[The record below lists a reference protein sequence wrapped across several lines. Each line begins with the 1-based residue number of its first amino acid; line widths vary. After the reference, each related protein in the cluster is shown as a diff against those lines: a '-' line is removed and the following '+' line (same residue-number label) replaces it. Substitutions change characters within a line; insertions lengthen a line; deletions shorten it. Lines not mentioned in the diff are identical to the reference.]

1 MNFFE
6 TISGIFTSATAKV
19 VDSVGEAVDRN
30 LTTDHERLKID
41 LEVQKVMAEVQ
52 KEVLDA
58 ARQEQTELTER
69 LKADQ
74 KSDSWL
80 SKNIRPMAL
89 IFLTVVTSI
98 FTAITLFD
106 ESVDIAVLSLWVGL
120 YTTLLVAA
128 YSFYFGSRGLE
139 KIAGTVATGL
149 KKQN

>member
-52 KEVLDA
+52 REVLA
-58 ARQEQTELTER
+58 AVRQEQTEVTER
-69 LKADQ
+69 LKADLA
-74 KSDSWL
+74 SDSWL
-80 SKNIRPMAL
+80 AKNIRPMML
-89 IFLTVVTSI
+89 IFLTVAVSI
-98 FTAITLFD
+98 FTVITLFD
-106 ESVDIAVLSLWVGL
+106 DTVDIAALSLWVGL

>member
-52 KEVLDA
+52 REVLVA
-58 ARQEQTELTER
+58 VRQEQTEVTER
-69 LKADQ
+69 LKADLA
-74 KSDSWL
+74 SDSWL
-80 SKNIRPMAL
+80 AKNIRPMML
-89 IFLTVVTSI
+89 IFLTVAVSI
-98 FTAITLFD
+98 FTVITLFD
-106 ESVDIAVLSLWVGL
+106 DTVDIAALSLWVGL

>member
-52 KEVLDA
+52 REVLDA
-58 ARQEQTELTER
+58 ARQEQTEVTER
-69 LKADQ
+69 LKVDLA
-74 KSDSWL
+74 SDSWL
-80 SKNIRPMAL
+80 AKNIRPMML
-89 IFLTVVTSI
+89 IFLTVAVSI
-98 FTAITLFD
+98 FTVITLFD
-106 ESVDIAVLSLWVGL
+106 DTVDIAALSLWVGL